1 MRQVTVTAD
10 ITGDGGKFNT
20 TPVIL
25 DQYIAPFQV
34 SYLSSNDG
42 TVEVT
47 FTDPYPVVN
56 QNFVEADY
64 DWMTADTT
72 YPNAGNFLG
81 QPVRAIRLKN
91 ATAGTILT
99 VIQSGV
105 K

>member
-1 MRQVTVTAD
+1 MREVIAKAD
-10 ITGDGGKFNT
+10 IPGDGGKFNT
-20 TPVIL
+20 APVIL

-42 TVEVT
+42 TVQVT
-47 FTDPYPVVN
+47 FTDPYPVVDLD
-56 QNFVEADY
+56 FVEADF

-91 ATAGTILT
+91 ATAGTTLT
-99 VIQSGV
+99 VIQAGV
-105 K
+105 R

>member
-10 ITGDGGKFNT
+10 IAGDGGNFNT
-20 TPVIL
+20 APVIL

-47 FTDPYPVVN
+47 FTDPYPVVD
-56 QNFVEADY
+56 QNFVEADF
-64 DWMTADTT
+64 DWMTADTD

-91 ATAGTILT
+91 ASANTTFT
-99 VIQSGV
+99 VIQAGV